1 MKNPLM
7 KMSISIPSSRNYS
20 EQLSW
25 MAAGGALPVV
35 QNPKNESKIVSTRS
49 LISQLSMPK
58 NLSIDEQISLQTW
71 NLMMRLVNHSEG
83 LPEAVEA
90 VTAWEGLRNS
100 LKDQKLAKSG
110 NGSKSKR
117 LKEKQCPYSVI
128 RMNVSEFQNRD
139 FRLKI
144 PCGLVQGSS
153 LTIIGTPEGILG
165 NFKIDLVGTAIPGG
179 EDPPVVLHYN
189 VRLHGDKVT
198 DDPVIVQN
206 TWTSDH
212 DWGSEERCPSPD
224 PEIYQKVDDLGRCS
238 DVAAG
243 DDMPHFASNFS
254 SDTSALHPFKKE
266 VARLRRYF
274 PFKQGYLAVSTLR
287 VGAEGVH
294 MSVNGRHITSF
305 AFRETLESWI
315 VNEARISGDIKLVS
329 VLASGLPTSE
339 DSEYVADL
347 DSLRSAPL
355 HIHKSVDLF
364 IGVFS
369 TANNFKRRMA
379 VRRTWMQYEAVC
391 SGAVVIR
398 FFVGLHK
405 NQVVNEVLWSEAR
418 TYGDIQLM
426 PFVDYYS
433 LITLKTVAICIY
445 GTNMVSA
452 KFVMKTDDDAFVRI
466 DEVLSSLNSTNVT
479 HGLLYGKINSDD
491 QPNRDPESKW
501 YISPEEWSDETY
513 PPWAHGPGYVVS
525 RDIAK
530 AVYKQHRKGT
540 LKMFRLEDV
549 AMGIWTDDLKKRGM
563 EIKYVADDR
572 IRTEGCEAGYIVA
585 HYQQPREMMCL
596 WQKLRE
602 TNRARCCDD

>member
-1 MKNPLM
+1 
-7 KMSISIPSSRNYS
+7 
-20 EQLSW
+20 
-25 MAAGGALPVV
+25 
-35 QNPKNESKIVSTRS
+35 
-49 LISQLSMPK
+49 
-58 NLSIDEQISLQTW
+58 
-71 NLMMRLVNHSEG
+71 
-83 LPEAVEA
+83 
-90 VTAWEGLRNS
+90 
-100 LKDQKLAKSG
+100 
-110 NGSKSKR
+110 
-117 LKEKQCPYSVI
+117 
-128 RMNVSEFQNRD
+128 
-139 FRLKI
+139 
-144 PCGLVQGSS
+144 
-153 LTIIGTPEGILG
+153 
-165 NFKIDLVGTAIPGG
+165 
-179 EDPPVVLHYN
+179 
-189 VRLHGDKVT
+189 
-198 DDPVIVQN
+198 
-206 TWTSDH
+206 
-212 DWGSEERCPSPD
+212 
-224 PEIYQKVDDLGRCS
+224 
-238 DVAAG
+238 
-243 DDMPHFASNFS
+243 
-254 SDTSALHPFKKE
+254 
-266 VARLRRYF
+266 
-274 PFKQGYLAVSTLR
+274 
-287 VGAEGVH
+287 
-294 MSVNGRHITSF
+294 
-305 AFRETLESWI
+305 
-315 VNEARISGDIKLVS
+315 
-329 VLASGLPTSE
+329 
-339 DSEYVADL
+339 
-347 DSLRSAPL
+347 
-355 HIHKSVDLF
+355 
-364 IGVFS
+364 
-369 TANNFKRRMA
+369 
-379 VRRTWMQYEAVC
+379 MQYEAVC

>member
-1 MKNPLM
+1 MKKWFGGLILLTSCFGIFAILLLRYVMVKNPLM
-7 KMSISIPSSRNYS
+7 KMSISILSSRNYS

-25 MAAGGALPVV
+25 VSTGGALSVV
-35 QNPKNESKIVSTRS
+35 QNPKNESKIVSTGS
-49 LISQLSMPK
+49 LIYQLSMPK
-58 NLSIDEQISLQTW
+58 NLSFEEQISLQTW

-83 LPEAVEA
+83 LPEAVEGGKEA
-90 VTAWEGLRNS
+90 VTAWEGLMNS
-100 LKDQKLAKSG
+100 LEDEKLTKSG
-110 NGSKSKR
+110 NGSKR

-128 RMNVSEFQNRD
+128 RLNVSEFQNKD

-153 LTIIGTPEGILG
+153 LTIVGTPEGILG
-165 NFKIDLVGTAIPGG
+165 NFKIDLVGTAIPGE
-179 EDPPVVLHYN
+179 EDPPIVLHYN

-238 DVAAG
+238 DVAVG
-243 DDMPHFASNFS
+243 DDMPNFISNFS
-254 SDTSALHPFKKE
+254 SDASALHPSKKE

-274 PFKQGYLAVSTLR
+274 PFMQGYLAVSTLR
-287 VGAEGVH
+287 VGAEGIH
-294 MSVNGRHITSF
+294 MSVNGKHITSF

-315 VNEARISGDIKLVS
+315 VNEARISGDIKLLS

-347 DSLRSAPL
+347 DSLKSAPL
-355 HIHKSVDLF
+355 RIHKRVDLF

-369 TANNFKRRMA
+369 TTNNFKRRMA
-379 VRRTWMQYEAVC
+379 VRRTWMQYDDVR
-391 SGAVVIR
+391 SGAAVIR

-501 YISPEEWSDETY
+501 YISPE
-513 PPWAHGPGYVVS
+513 
-525 RDIAK
+525 
-530 AVYKQHRKGT
+530 
-540 LKMFRLEDV
+540 MFRLEDV
-549 AMGIWTDDLKKRGM
+549 AMGIWTDDLKKGGM

-572 IRTEGCEAGYIVA
+572 IRIEGCEAGYIVA

-602 TNRARCCDD
+602 TNRARCCDE